1 MKGRIFTFICTI
13 LLSTIV
19 FNKTLAQ
26 QSSIL
31 TGIVTD
37 ATTDEPL
44 PGATVYIKE
53 YNLGTITNLNGEF
66 SIPKVPVGEQI
77 VTVSYLGYL
86 KVEQQKVIEAGQKN
100 QLNVKLVQDITTLNE
115 VVVFVQANGQNAA
128 INQQWSSDQMKNVV
142 SAMKIKEVPDANA
155 AESIARLPGIS
166 LQRSGGEG
174 ININIRGLSP
184 EFNKITINGMEVP
197 STGENTRTSDLSM
210 ISSENLG
217 GIEVYK
223 SLTPDMDGDA
233 IGGTVDMKIA
243 KAQNKPERFIR
254 TYGYYN
260 MQENDPNQYKISG
273 RWSQR
278 VFNNKL
284 GIQAS
289 GNYEKRNRSSD
300 GLNATYELG
309 PRDAIDTTYRIL
321 LLQDASVKDIEEYR
335 FRYGGNITLD
345 YSIKGWDFMLL
356 TAYNNTTRHQ
366 YYRAFEYDKSA
377 QKTYSTIKNP
387 EIQSRLLSNM
397 FTAEHDAGFAKF
409 DITFS
414 LNQTKSNTLHENEL
428 KFRQDIPEGNL
439 IGLDYETIQ
448 PTFLLNNVNPDE
460 DGAMY
465 SAEHS
470 EYEVLQTSYMASL
483 NVSIPYRFGNNISGN
498 IKLGGKYKQNS
509 RNNDRVSSV
518 WPQLYNDASVS
529 FPISDY
535 YDNEYDPGNFL
546 DGQANIGL
554 ILDPTLTNEF
564 YSQWSDTSN
573 NKFYPDYF
581 DSHNQKNFDQIYAGY
596 IMAKLNVGK
605 IVTFIP
611 GVRYEEF
618 HGDYE
623 GETRIKI
630 GDKSGIKTD
639 TTSIIN
645 HKDFLPMVNLIIRPS
660 EWLNIRLAV
669 TKTLVRPGYR
679 QLIPWMD
686 YNNNEASN
694 VVQMGN
700 PSLEPT
706 RSWNYDA
713 YLSFKHNKLGF
724 FSVGGFYKKLDG
736 VITDITRYL
745 GTNTEIDSL
754 GLPRVIGVYNGN
766 ELTLLQRNIN
776 RPENTKDS
784 YVTGIEL
791 EWQTNFRY
799 LPKPFD
805 GLVLSL
811 NYTRLWSQT
820 TYGYSQ
826 QFFRGV
832 NDPWTGET
840 REEYWVLFYQQDNVR
855 GQSEHIANV
864 SLGYDYKKFSARAT
878 YTYQGESLSFVGNS
892 SSQLNGYN
900 DSWSRIDFTFKQGV
914 GEYLTIFLNASNIT
928 NQFDRKYQGDNNWR
942 PREELHYGESI
953 ELGLQLKF

>member
-1 MKGRIFTFICTI
+1 MKKNTFI
-13 LLSTIV
+13 LLGLLISFSFLITSA
-19 FNKTLAQ
+19 LAQ
-26 QSSIL
+26 QTSVLSGTI
-31 TGIVTD
+31 TDGVTK
-37 ATTDEPL
+37 EPL
-44 PGATVYIKE
+44 PGANIYIKAFSM
-53 YNLGTITNLNGEF
+53 GTITNLNGEF
-66 SIPKVPVGEQI
+66 SLQNVPSGEQE
-77 VTVSYLGYL
+77 VTFSYLGYTTQIQVVTL
-86 KVEQQKVIEAGQKN
+86 ETGQRK
-100 QLNVKLVQDITTLNE
+100 TLNIGLMPDLKSLDE
-115 VVVFVQANGQNAA
+115 VVITAQARGQLSAV
-128 INQQWSSDQMKNVV
+128 NQQWTADQMKNVV
-142 SAMKIKEVPDANA
+142 SAEKIKEVPDANA

-174 ININIRGLSP
+174 TNVNIRGLSP
-184 EFNKITINGMEVP
+184 EYNKITINGMEVP

-210 ISSENLG
+210 ISSENLA
-217 GIEVYK
+217 GIEVFK

-233 IGGTVDMKIA
+233 IGGTVNMKIA
-243 KAQNKPERFIR
+243 KAQNIPERFIR
-254 TYGYYN
+254 TYGFYN
-260 MQENDPNQYKISG
+260 MQENDPNQYKIAG

-309 PRDAIDTTYRIL
+309 PRDVIDTTYRSL
-321 LLQDASVKDIEEYR
+321 LLQDASVEDIEEYR
-335 FRYGGNITLD
+335 YRYGGNITLD

-356 TAYNNTTRHQ
+356 NAYNYTTRHQ
-366 YYRAFEYDKSA
+366 YSRAFEYDKSA
-377 QKTYSTIKNP
+377 QKTYSTIMNP
-387 EIQSRLLSNM
+387 ELQSSLLSNLL
-397 FTAEHDAGFAKF
+397 TVEHDAGFAKF
-409 DITFS
+409 DLTLS
-414 LNQTKSNTLHENEL
+414 RNETRNKTLHENVL
-428 KFRQDIPEGNL
+428 KFQQAIPEGSL
-439 IGLDYETIQ
+439 IGLNYDSIQ
-448 PTFLLNNVNPDE
+448 PAFLLNNVNPDE
-460 DGAMY
+460 NGRMF
-465 SAEHS
+465 SADHS
-470 EYEVLQTSYMASL
+470 EYKVSQISYMASL
-483 NVSIPYRFGNNISGN
+483 NVSIPFRLSNNINGN

-509 RNNDRVSSV
+509 RTNIRESTV

-546 DGQANIGL
+546 NGQTGIGL

-564 YSQWSDTSN
+564 YNQWSSSN
-573 NKFYPDYF
+573 NNRFFPDYF
-581 DSHNQKNFDQIYAGY
+581 DSHNRKNFDQIYAGF
-596 IMAKLNVGK
+596 IMAKFNAGE
-605 IVTFIP
+605 IITFIP

-618 HGDYE
+618 RGEYE

-630 GDKSGIKTD
+630 GDKAGVKTD

-645 HKDFLPMVNLIIRPS
+645 HKDLLPMVNLIIRPA
-660 EWLNIRLAV
+660 EWFNIRLAV

-679 QLIPWMD
+679 QLIPWVD
-686 YNNNEASN
+686 YNNNEASS

-700 PSLEPT
+700 PSLQPT

-713 YLSFKHNKLGF
+713 YLSLKHKKLGF

-745 GTNTEIDSL
+745 GTTSEIDSL
-754 GLPRVIGVYNGN
+754 GFPGVISEYNGN
-766 ELTLLQRNIN
+766 DLTLLKRRVD
-776 RPENTKDS
+776 RPENMNDS

-826 QFFRGV
+826 QFFRGK
-832 NDPWTGET
+832 NDPWTGEK
-840 REEYWVLFYQQDNVR
+840 REEYWVLFYQKDNVR

-878 YTYQGESLSFVGNS
+878 YTYQGESLSSVGNS

-900 DSWSRIDFTFKQGV
+900 DSWSRIDLTFKQGL
-914 GEYLTIFLNASNIT
+914 GEYFTIFLNASNIT

-942 PREELHYGESI
+942 PRAELYYGESI